1 MSDYIKKKKEQQPKG
16 KVPLQPWDPKK
27 KTPWIKIPTWEKDKR
42 PKPEYTTKKKEKPT
56 EKPAKIDKELFWAN
70 RKKNA
75 YRNKKVYPKIGKDY

>member
-16 KVPLQPWDPKK
+16 TVPLQPWDPKK
-27 KTPWIKIPTWEKDKR
+27 RTPWIKIPTWEKDKR
-42 PKPEYTTKKKEKPT
+42 PKPEYNIKKKKKPT
-56 EKPAKIDKELFWAN
+56 KKPAKIDKELFWAN